1 MKKNKEIQQGFWPI
15 SRLFFWFWTQN
26 INTPHE
32 TFYSSNNKLNKK
44 VHVVYLYFEFQIKKI
59 ILYFVPV
66 LEYNCWV
73 FWRHWVKSWK
83 FCEVSF
89 LVTKLLWNGLP
100 PSPNFRSTPPPPIC
114 LTRPFICKF
123 FQSLP
128 TYYSVFW
135 NVHL

>member
-15 SRLFFWFWTQN
+15 SRLF
-26 INTPHE
+26 
-32 TFYSSNNKLNKK
+32 FYSSNNKLNKK

-89 LVTKLLWNGLP
+89 LATKLLWNGLP
-100 PSPNFRSTPPPPIC
+100 PSPNFRSTPPPQYALPVHSYVNFFNPSPPIIQYFEMSIPPIC
-114 LTRPFICKF
+114 NWGGVKLC
-123 FQSLP
+123 
-128 TYYSVFW
+128 
-135 NVHL
+135 